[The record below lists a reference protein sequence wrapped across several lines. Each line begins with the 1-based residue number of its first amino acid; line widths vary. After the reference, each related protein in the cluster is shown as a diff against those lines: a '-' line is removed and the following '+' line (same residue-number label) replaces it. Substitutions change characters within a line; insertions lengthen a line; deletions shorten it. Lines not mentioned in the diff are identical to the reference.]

1 MHCVCISLKVCG
13 CDGVTYS
20 NKCDANSQGI
30 NVVKGGKCPE
40 ARTSDLLLQ
49 QALAPQPPVEYKTS
63 TSSACSAKT
72 VMLGSVI
79 HNAFASKSV
88 RKSPPRSR
96 GLETCSYNV
105 EVFVSGCQYFG

>member
-1 MHCVCISLKVCG
+1 MCVFSLKVCG

-30 NVVKGGKCPE
+30 NVVSGGKCPE
-40 ARTSDLLLQ
+40 GRTNDPLLQ
-49 QALAPQPPVEYKTS
+49 QALAPHVEDKTS

-72 VMLGSVI
+72 LMLGSVI
-79 HNAFASKSV
+79 HNTFASKSV
-88 RKSPPRSR
+88 TKSPLRSR
-96 GLETCSYNV
+96 ALETCSYNV